1 MNPRTLTSVAGVA
14 FAAALSQSALAR
26 PELYPDS
33 DPITIA
39 VSGML
44 EERAVEPTLRQAHAL
59 QVTSIDTVTGSLS
72 GPAASSVNARAA
84 GQRSTLVV
92 TRVVFT
98 SDGQLFLSETGERSG
113 SSIRALARISGGTGI
128 YERATGQLLLDG
140 TVVEGGAVRYR
151 YVGTITFAE

>member
-1 MNPRTLTSVAGVA
+1 
-14 FAAALSQSALAR
+14 
-26 PELYPDS
+26 
-33 DPITIA
+33 
-39 VSGML
+39 
-44 EERAVEPTLRQAHAL
+44 
-59 QVTSIDTVTGSLS
+59 
-72 GPAASSVNARAA
+72 VNARAA